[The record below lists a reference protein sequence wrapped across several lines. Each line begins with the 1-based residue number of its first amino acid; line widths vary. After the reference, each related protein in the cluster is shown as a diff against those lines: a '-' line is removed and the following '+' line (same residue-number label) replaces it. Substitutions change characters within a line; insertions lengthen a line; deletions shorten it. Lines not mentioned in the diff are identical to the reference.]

1 MTINVEEAA
10 AGIAADLF
18 GSSEPEEKVDAP
30 EETPEISEVADP
42 TETAEASDPASLEK
56 PVVTAPVVRA
66 PPKSWAKE
74 THELWT
80 KIDPKAQ
87 EYVELRE
94 KQMLDGIEQYKEHF
108 AFGKTMKD
116 VITPYKALIAS
127 QGIDEAKAV
136 GVLMNAH
143 YKMSSL
149 PPAER
154 ASYFAMLAKNYGV
167 DLGQIRQPQQQED
180 ETPAIRALREKF
192 ERREQADAERD
203 RQQAARVR
211 QSTEADVIA
220 FAEAKDEK
228 GQALHPYFDEVGDDI
243 VTFINAG
250 LSLPDAYAKAIRA
263 NPVTYEKEVARLR
276 TETETQL
283 REKAKREAEAARKA
297 SSTNVRSR
305 DTGRSPTEPLGKMED
320 TMRATLAAIKSRTH

>member
-1 MTINVEEAA
+1 MSVNIEEAA
-10 AGIAADLF
+10 ASIGADLF
-18 GSSEPEEKVDAP
+18 GAEPPEEKVDESPDPEAP
-30 EETPEISEVADP
+30 VSEVADS
-42 TETAEASDPASLEK
+42 TEAAAPETGTDK
-56 PVVTAPVVRA
+56 PVTAPLVRA
-66 PPKSWAKE
+66 PPKSWAKD

-108 AFGKTMKD
+108 AFGKTMRD

-154 ASYFAMLAKNYGV
+154 AAYFSMLAKNYGV
-167 DLGQIRQPQQQED
+167 DLGHIQSQPQND
-180 ETPAIRALREKF
+180 ETPAVRALREKV
-192 ERREQADAERD
+192 ERQEQVNLQRD
-203 RQQAARVR
+203 RQQIERVR
-211 QSTEADVIA
+211 QSTAAEVTA

-228 GQALHPYFDEVGDDI
+228 GQPLHPHFDEVGEDI
-243 VTFINAG
+243 LTFINAG
-250 LSLPDAYAKAIRA
+250 LPLNEAYAKAVRA

-276 TETETQL
+276 TETEVQL
-283 REKAKREAEAARKA
+283 REKAKREADAARKA

-305 DTGRSPTEPLGKMED
+305 DTGRSPTEPMGKMED
-320 TMRATLAAIKSRTH
+320 TMRATLADIKSRTH